1 MHADPRPLS
10 RFHTRTHTPMVKKS
24 KKQPAA
30 ANADADAA
38 QPAAKRVAGKKKDA
52 FQASAGE
59 VRFGVYIAK
68 KHKAMQSAADRDQ
81 VRTISSD
88 AVGSLE
94 AMTEHLLN
102 TIVDNSKAVMRYT
115 RTTAFNLEGAR
126 AAAALSLS
134 GSLKRSAGKAG
145 TRAVEKYKATLKAA
159 AAPVAQPAA
168 A

>member
-1 MHADPRPLS
+1 
-10 RFHTRTHTPMVKKS
+10 MVKKARLQS
-24 KKQPAA
+24 NAG
-30 ANADADAA
+30 ADA
-38 QPAAKRVAGKKKDA
+38 QSAAKRRISKKIKA
-52 FQASAGE
+52 FQPSAGE

-68 KHKAMQSAADRDQ
+68 KHKAMQSAADHDR

-102 TIVDNSKAVMRYT
+102 SIVDNSKAVMRYT
-115 RTTAFNLEGAR
+115 RTTAFNLEGAK

-145 TRAVEKYKATLKAA
+145 TRAVEKYSATLKGASDVA
-159 AAPVAQPAA
+159 AAPVSAA
-168 A
+168 